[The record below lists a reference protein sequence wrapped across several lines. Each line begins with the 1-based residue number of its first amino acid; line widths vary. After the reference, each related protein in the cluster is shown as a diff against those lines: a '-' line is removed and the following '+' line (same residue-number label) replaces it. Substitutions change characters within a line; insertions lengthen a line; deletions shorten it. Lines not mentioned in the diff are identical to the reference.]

1 MDRRSFLVGVGV
13 TAAVA
18 GAERALLVHR
28 LSLRAET
35 FDFGLRCN
43 DLGTQVGT
51 FTDVTDLDARERRVV
66 EAAIEGSYE
75 TETPPEWLRRFVDT
89 TRYVRVDG
97 RFYELGST
105 LPTYV
110 VDPEVVDRD
119 SVDGPI
125 ASPAE
130 YDRVRETEYGVTCA
144 LTCETAAGDYRTTR
158 AVWLRPDTRAF
169 LDEFDYV
176 EHHGDVVRL
185 SVRVEDA
192 GPPYR
197 VTAEPVPAAVVRD
210 GATLD
215 LDDVPVERR
224 DDLRRAALTPG
235 VAGLDDLPPAIV
247 DALRDTTYLRIDGRF
262 YTTYLSDVR
271 DVALEAWG
279 RVSRDETAPL
289 EPARLELGV
298 RNAGDDPIDV
308 AGGPPMPFGVVSAHP
323 PGAYDRSR
331 SVWSPAYRETGAITT
346 VGRRPIAVLGIG
358 MEVTIAPGE
367 RLTTRYEFGPLR
379 PGTWVVDESVGVTVA
394 GESFGAV
401 PLRFVLT
408 VD

>member
-1 MDRRSFLVGVGV
+1 MDRRSFLLGVGA

-43 DLGTQVGT
+43 DLGTRVGT
-51 FTDVTDLDARERRVV
+51 FTDWAELDAQEQRVV
-66 EAAIEGSYE
+66 EAAREDGYE
-75 TETPPEWLRRFVDT
+75 METPPEWLRRFVDT
-89 TRYVRVDG
+89 TEYVRVDG
-97 RFYELGST
+97 GFYELDST

-110 VDPEVVDRD
+110 VEPEVVDRD
-119 SVDGPI
+119 SVDGPV
-125 ASPAE
+125 ASRERYAQ
-130 YDRVRETEYGVTCA
+130 VRETEYGVSCA
-144 LTCETAAGDYRTTR
+144 LTCETASGDYRTTR

-176 EHHGDVVRL
+176 EQYGDVVRL

-197 VTAEPVPAAVVRD
+197 VTADPVPAAVVRD

-215 LDDVPVERR
+215 LGDVPVDRR
-224 DDLRRAALTPG
+224 DDLRRAATTPG
-235 VAGLDDLPPAIV
+235 VAGLDGLSSAVV
-247 DALRDTTYLRIDGRF
+247 DTLRDHTYLRIDGRF

-279 RVSRDETAPL
+279 RVHRDEMAPL

-323 PGAYDRSR
+323 PGAYDRNR

-358 MEVTIAPGE
+358 MEETVAPDE
-367 RLTTRYEFGPLR
+367 RLTTRYEFGPFR
-379 PGTWVVDESVGVTVA
+379 PGTWVVDESVGATVD
-394 GESFGAV
+394 GASVGGV